1 MRKRERMSEKGE
13 RKARE
18 KARVEERDLRPR
30 SGSASLPA
38 WNMTWTKSVAFIIK

>member
-1 MRKRERMSEKGE
+1 MRKQESMSEKE
-13 RKARE
+13 ARRPRE
-18 KARVEERDLRPR
+18 KARVEGRDLRPR